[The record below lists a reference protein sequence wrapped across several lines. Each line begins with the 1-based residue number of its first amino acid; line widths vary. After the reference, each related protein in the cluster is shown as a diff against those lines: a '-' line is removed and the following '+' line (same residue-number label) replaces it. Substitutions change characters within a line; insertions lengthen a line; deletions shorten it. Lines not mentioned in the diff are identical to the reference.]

1 MRIHLA
7 GEHALELQLFHAL
20 FVAIDI
26 GNDRVGGVFVILGFD
41 QLQQLAG
48 SCKAVGERA
57 DAVDRLVEQ
66 GALAAQRL
74 RPLRIVPDVGV
85 FQLAFYFFQAFAL
98 GVVVKGTP
106 SAHPA
111 ARSGRRCAGARD

>member
-1 MRIHLA
+1 MRVHLA
-7 GEHALELQLFHAL
+7 REHALELQLLHAL
-20 FVAIDI
+20 LVAVDV
-26 GNDRVGGVFVILGFD
+26 GDDRVRGVLVVLGFD

-48 SCKAVGERA
+48 SGEAFGQRP

-66 GALAAQRL
+66 GAFAAQRL
-74 RPLRIVPDVGV
+74 RPFGIVPDIRV
-85 FQLAFYFFQAFAL
+85 FQFALYFFQALAL
-98 GVVVKGTP
+98 GVVVKDTP